1 MGSIYLIFHA
11 KGTIIN
17 EIRQQEILQY
27 FRLRDIRQ
35 RRAAMSQTEI
45 AYQNKDIISKFLAE
59 NFKGKTFRVYGLKLP
74 KVKRVLPTNIPT
86 VKANELRL
94 DNLFELAD
102 GSMALVD
109 YESDYDKKDKIKY
122 LNYVTGI
129 ANRYLQ
135 ENKECPPIHMIVI
148 YTGDID
154 RKKVS
159 AKYDIGAVR
168 IKLETAFLSELD
180 SKRIFDRL
188 KKKVAKNQLLNDEE
202 LMQFIMLPLAYR
214 TKKEK
219 QQKVRE
225 TVELAA
231 KIQDKNQQI
240 FTLAGILVFTDKVID
255 KETASKIRRVI
266 EMTQVAQI
274 FEEEKQQ
281 ALEQAAQSYEARMT
295 QAAQSYE
302 EEKQQAL
309 TQAAQSYEEE
319 KRKALTQVKNTYEE
333 ENRRVVIRMIKKDY
347 STEEI
352 VSLLSGY
359 SQNDVE
365 KLRNELSQDNVSKQE
380 W

>member
-1 MGSIYLIFHA
+1 
-11 KGTIIN
+11 
-17 EIRQQEILQY
+17 
-27 FRLRDIRQ
+27 
-35 RRAAMSQTEI
+35 MSLTEI

-59 NFKGKTFRVYGLKLP
+59 NFRGKTFRVYGLKLP

-86 VKANELRL
+86 VKANELRM

-135 ENKECPPIHMIVI
+135 ENKECPTIHMIVI

-180 SKRIFDRL
+180 SKKIFDKL

-202 LMQFIMLPLAYR
+202 LMQFIILPLAYR

-225 TVELAA
+225 IVELAA

-240 FTLAGILVFTDKVID
+240 FTLAGIVVFTDKVID
-255 KETASKIRRVI
+255 KETAGKIREVI
-266 EMTQVAQI
+266 KLTQVAQI

-281 ALEQAAQSYEARMT
+281 ALEQVAQPYEVKLEQAAQSYEARMT

-309 TQAAQSYEEE
+309 TQAVQSYEEE

-365 KLRNELSQDNVSKQE
+365 KLRNELSQGNLSKQE

>member
-1 MGSIYLIFHA
+1 M
-11 KGTIIN
+11 
-17 EIRQQEILQY
+17 
-27 FRLRDIRQ
+27 
-35 RRAAMSQTEI
+35 
-45 AYQNKDIISKFLAE
+45 
-59 NFKGKTFRVYGLKLP
+59 
-74 KVKRVLPTNIPT
+74 
-86 VKANELRL
+86 

-135 ENKECPPIHMIVI
+135 ENKECPTIHMIVI

-180 SKRIFDRL
+180 SKKIL
-188 KKKVAKNQLLNDEE
+188 
-202 LMQFIMLPLAYR
+202 
-214 TKKEK
+214 
-219 QQKVRE
+219 
-225 TVELAA
+225 ELAA

-240 FTLAGILVFTDKVID
+240 FTLAGIVVFTDKVID
-255 KETASKIRRVI
+255 KETAGKIREVI
-266 EMTQVAQI
+266 KLTQVAQI

-281 ALEQAAQSYEARMT
+281 ALEQVAQSYEVKLEQAAQSYEARMT

-309 TQAAQSYEEE
+309 TQAVQSYEEE

-365 KLRNELSQDNVSKQE
+365 KLRNELSQGNLSKQE

>member
-1 MGSIYLIFHA
+1 ML
-11 KGTIIN
+11 
-17 EIRQQEILQY
+17 
-27 FRLRDIRQ
+27 
-35 RRAAMSQTEI
+35 
-45 AYQNKDIISKFLAE
+45 FL
-59 NFKGKTFRVYGLKLP
+59 
-74 KVKRVLPTNIPT
+74 
-86 VKANELRL
+86 
-94 DNLFELAD
+94 
-102 GSMALVD
+102 S
-109 YESDYDKKDKIKY
+109 
-122 LNYVTGI
+122 
-129 ANRYLQ
+129 
-135 ENKECPPIHMIVI
+135 
-148 YTGDID
+148 
-154 RKKVS
+154 
-159 AKYDIGAVR
+159 

-180 SKRIFDRL
+180 SKKIFDKL

-202 LMQFIMLPLAYR
+202 LMQFIILPLAYR

-225 TVELAA
+225 IVELAA

-240 FTLAGILVFTDKVID
+240 FTLAGIVVFTDKVID
-255 KETASKIRRVI
+255 KETAGKIREVI
-266 EMTQVAQI
+266 KLTQVAQI

-281 ALEQAAQSYEARMT
+281 ALEQVAQSYEVKLEQAAQSYEARMT

-309 TQAAQSYEEE
+309 TQAVQSYEEE

-365 KLRNELSQDNVSKQE
+365 KLRNELSQGNLSKQE